1 MTGNASSNDNGPP
14 TRLTGKHAR
23 RTVAKTD
30 QSGIKPL
37 TPDERTVLEKASAIG
52 IDGDVR

>member
-1 MTGNASSNDNGPP
+1 MTGNAPTNDNGPP

-23 RTVAKTD
+23 RNVAKTD
-30 QSGIKPL
+30 QPSIKPL
-37 TPDERTVLEKASAIG
+37 TPDEHTILEKASAIG